1 MSLFKNLK
9 FFFLLKIKKNFSSQ
23 KISIQELQKC
33 ADFIDFILLNL
44 EAGANIE
51 QSFFHAVHNMET
63 GLLKQNSQKILT
75 LCQIGFSFGEA
86 INHFLLE
93 KKTNSVLTELL
104 ENLSLSLKLGSPLIQ
119 VLNHLGIHFR
129 LIAATRLEELANEA
143 PVKMIFPLVIFI
155 FPVIFIL
162 LASGAIENLVRSFNF

>member
-1 MSLFKNLK
+1 MSITQFFKKNLLNRK
-9 FFFLLKIKKNFSSQ
+9 VQSQ
-23 KISIQELQKC
+23 ISIKQLQEC

-44 EAGANIE
+44 EAGSNIE
-51 QSFFHAVHNMET
+51 QSFLHASNNLHP
-63 GLLKQNSQKILT
+63 GALKQGAQKILT
-75 LCQIGFSFGEA
+75 LCQLGFSFGESLKQ
-86 INHFLLE
+86 ILQE
-93 KKTNSVLTELL
+93 KDCELVLRELL

-129 LIAATRLEELANEA
+129 LIASSRLEELANEA
-143 PVKMIFPLVIFI
+143 PIKMIFPLVIFI